1 MKVLT
6 FAHRLEVGGTQVN
19 AIEIAAGLRDLHG
32 HDVTIFAT
40 SGPMARL
47 VEQKGLRFVPAPDA
61 YLHPSLPRMRALRQ
75 LVRTERPDVI
85 HAWDWWQV
93 LDACYSVHWPMQ
105 VPMVVS
111 DMMMD
116 LTRILPKSL
125 PTTFGTP
132 LLVEE
137 ARARGR
143 HRAELMVPPVDV
155 KLNAP
160 DAADGPA
167 FRARYGLGPEEV
179 AIVSVSRLSEHM
191 KSESLFHAIEAMR
204 RLAKSQPL
212 RLVIVGEGGARPA
225 LEAAARSVNEFLG
238 RPAVLFTG
246 ALLDPRAAYAAADVV
261 IGMGGSS
268 LRALAFGKPLVV
280 LGERGYAEL
289 FTPKSAEWFFRNG
302 MFGRGVGAEDSD
314 RLHDALA
321 RITGPEADRQSL
333 GSFGRRFVVDRF
345 SLESVCASLSRLLE
359 DAVVRPQS
367 FGTSLADA
375 ARTTAVY
382 LRERRFLTPSRDRK
396 PREATVD

>member
-1 MKVLT
+1 
-6 FAHRLEVGGTQVN
+6 
-19 AIEIAAGLRDLHG
+19 
-32 HDVTIFAT
+32 
-40 SGPMARL
+40 
-47 VEQKGLRFVPAPDA
+47 
-61 YLHPSLPRMRALRQ
+61 
-75 LVRTERPDVI
+75 
-85 HAWDWWQV
+85 
-93 LDACYSVHWPMQ
+93 
-105 VPMVVS
+105 
-111 DMMMD
+111 
-116 LTRILPKSL
+116 
-125 PTTFGTP
+125 
-132 LLVEE
+132 
-137 ARARGR
+137 
-143 HRAELMVPPVDV
+143 MVPPVDV